1 MSEALLQQAM
11 DAARKR
17 QASDADVVW
26 THDVNLTIDVAGGKL
41 ETLEFSEAIGLGVR
55 LFTDDRRMGFAYTT
69 ALDDGLDFI
78 VEAAWQNALASDPD
92 EHNVL
97 PEGAE
102 VSDDDWTQE
111 SFGEI
116 PVERKVT
123 FCRELERKVL
133 DGDPRIA
140 HVQQASYG
148 DTRGEFA
155 IANSRGLR
163 RSFRN
168 AYCSCSVVAAAAQ
181 EALASREGSDSEMG
195 WEWDFGATF
204 EALRQDWVAAG
215 CVRRAT
221 RALGG
226 RACETKA
233 MPVVLENGVAA
244 QFLGILL
251 PGLTAS
257 QVLKGKSLFID
268 RVGETVASEA
278 VSLVDQNDLPEGLNR
293 APFDAEGVSA
303 QRTTLLDAGTLKSF
317 LQNTYT
323 AHRMGL
329 ASSGNACRG
338 GGFRGVPEVGAT
350 NVFLEPGTRS
360 QEELLAEAGN
370 GLFVTHAMG
379 VHMADPISGDFSL
392 GIQGLRIENG
402 RLGAPVRGVT
412 IAGNLKDF
420 LQDVAM
426 VGSDLRF
433 FGATGTP
440 SLLVSE
446 MMVSG
451 Q

>member
-1 MSEALLQQAM
+1 MSEALLQQAL

-17 QASDADVVW
+17 QAADADVVW
-26 THDVNLTIDVAGGKL
+26 TRDANLSIEVADGKL
-41 ETLEFSEAIGLGVR
+41 ETLESSESIGVGVR

-69 ALDDGLDFI
+69 ALDDGLDSI

-102 VSDDDWTQE
+102 ASDDDWTQE
-111 SFGEI
+111 SFSEI

-123 FCRELERKVL
+123 FCRELELKVL
-133 DGDPRIA
+133 DGDSRIA

-148 DTRGEFA
+148 DTRGEFT

-181 EALASREGSDSEMG
+181 EGADSEMG
-195 WEWDFGATF
+195 WEWDFGSTF

-226 RACETKA
+226 TACDTKA
-233 MPVVLENGVAA
+233 MPIVLENGVAA

-257 QVLKGKSLFID
+257 QVLKGKSLFAD
-268 RVGETVASEA
+268 RAGETVASKA
-278 VSLVDQNDLPEGLNR
+278 LSIIDQNDLPEGLNR

-303 QRTTLLDAGTLKSF
+303 QRTALLDAGTLKGF

-329 ASSGNACRG
+329 ASSANACRG

-350 NVFLEPGTRS
+350 NVFVEAGTCT
-360 QEELLAEAGN
+360 QEELLAAAGN
-370 GLFVTHAMG
+370 GLFVTRAMG

-402 RLGAPVRGVT
+402 QLGGPVRGVT

-420 LQDVAM
+420 LRDVTM
-426 VGSDLRF
+426 VGSDLRL
-433 FGATGTP
+433 FGGTGTP